1 MVRVGRWRIDQEVD
15 TAGRAVRVVDGVHDL
30 YPAVP
35 RVVQVPG
42 ERVVKSN
49 IGRCERSDD
58 DPAVTAER
66 AERLVTRRSGR
77 RNRRRTQG
85 VDVELEPHHPIGIAK
100 LEAGLV
106 AAAQVTERV
115 PIRPA
120 DGVEAVA
127 VVVGRRKLVVPDV
140 QVTIVVDGADPAA
153 DAVAEHARRAR
164 CRLGIHDNCR
174 QPGRPAHAGIGD
186 RDGDIVGAQ
195 EVGTGEAHRST
206 ASHGSGLRDLPVH
219 GPHHG
224 QRIAI
229 GIGDVHRNGRAATW

>member
-1 MVRVGRWRIDQEVD
+1 
-15 TAGRAVRVVDGVHDL
+15 
-30 YPAVP
+30 
-35 RVVQVPG
+35 
-42 ERVVKSN
+42 
-49 IGRCERSDD
+49 D

-85 VDVELEPHHPIGIAK
+85 VDVELEPHHPIGISK

-140 QVTIVVDGADPAA
+140 QVASVWVDAADAAA

-164 CRLGIHDNCR
+164 CRLGILGKCR
-174 QPGRPAHAGIGD
+174 RDERPALA
-186 RDGDIVGAQ
+186 
-195 EVGTGEAHRST
+195 
-206 ASHGSGLRDLPVH
+206 
-219 GPHHG
+219 
-224 QRIAI
+224 
-229 GIGDVHRNGRAATW
+229 W

>member
-15 TAGRAVRVVDGVHDL
+15 TASRAVRVVDGVHDL

-49 IGRCERSDD
+49 VGRGEGSDD

-66 AERLVTRRSGR
+66 AERLVAGRSGR
-77 RNRRRTQG
+77 CDRRRTQG
-85 VDVELEPHHPIGIAK
+85 VDVELEPHHPTGIAK

-106 AAAQVTERV
+106 AAAEVTERV

-120 DGVEAVA
+120 DGVDAVA

-153 DAVAEHARRAR
+153 DAVAEH
-164 CRLGIHDNCR
+164 
-174 QPGRPAHAGIGD
+174 
-186 RDGDIVGAQ
+186 
-195 EVGTGEAHRST
+195 
-206 ASHGSGLRDLPVH
+206 
-219 GPHHG
+219 
-224 QRIAI
+224 
-229 GIGDVHRNGRAATW
+229 